1 MISKKPKY
9 LRPRIFVL
17 VTSEARINP
26 KIKAIKVAK
35 NETVREFKRGVQNIF
50 SLIDEK
56 KTLSIYLYVKS
67 PNLPPDK
74 IASILVNLIELD
86 KIENIGA
93 ITRYVRIITRKEP
106 ITKLGRENKFEN
118 FILILTPKDGFSI
131 NFNEP
136 KKIYNM

>member
-26 KIKAIKVAK
+26 KVKAIKVAK
-35 NETVREFKRGVQNIF
+35 TETVREFKRGVQNIF

-136 KKIYNM
+136 KKI

>member
-56 KTLSIYLYVKS
+56 KTLPIYLYVKS

-136 KKIYNM
+136 KKI

>member
-1 MISKKPKY
+1 M
-9 LRPRIFVL
+9 
-17 VTSEARINP
+17 

-35 NETVREFKRGVQNIF
+35 TETVREFKRGVQNIF

-136 KKIYNM
+136 KKI

>member
-1 MISKKPKY
+1 M
-9 LRPRIFVL
+9 
-17 VTSEARINP
+17 
-26 KIKAIKVAK
+26 
-35 NETVREFKRGVQNIF
+35 
-50 SLIDEK
+50 
-56 KTLSIYLYVKS
+56 YVKS

-136 KKIYNM
+136 KKILYVVFFERRHNFFAPPQ

>member
-17 VTSEARINP
+17 VTSEAKINP

-86 KIENIGA
+86 KIEIIGA
-93 ITRYVRIITRKEP
+93 S
-106 ITKLGRENKFEN
+106 TK
-118 FILILTPKDGFSI
+118 
-131 NFNEP
+131 
-136 KKIYNM
+136 

>member
-35 NETVREFKRGVQNIF
+35 TETVREFKRGVQNIF

-136 KKIYNM
+136 KKISHM

>member
-35 NETVREFKRGVQNIF
+35 TETVREFKRGVQNIF

-118 FILILTPKDGFSI
+118 FIPILTPKDGFSI

-136 KKIYNM
+136 KKI

>member
-86 KIENIGA
+86 KIETIGA

-106 ITKLGRENKFEN
+106 ITKLGRENNFEN
-118 FILILTPKDGFSI
+118 LILIRTPKDGFSI
-131 NFNEP
+131 NFNESN
-136 KKIYNM
+136 KISHM

>member
-35 NETVREFKRGVQNIF
+35 TETVREFKRGVQNIF

-118 FILILTPKDGFSI
+118 FILILTPKDGFSV

-136 KKIYNM
+136 KKI

>member
-35 NETVREFKRGVQNIF
+35 TETVREFKRGVQNIF

-106 ITKLGRENKFEN
+106 ITKLAREN
-118 FILILTPKDGFSI
+118 
-131 NFNEP
+131 
-136 KKIYNM
+136 

>member
-93 ITRYVRIITRKEP
+93 TTRYVRIITRKEP

>member
-35 NETVREFKRGVQNIF
+35 TETVREFKRGVQNIF

-136 KKIYNM
+136 KKISNM

>member
-35 NETVREFKRGVQNIF
+35 TETVREFKRGVQNIF

-74 IASILVNLIELD
+74 IASILVNLTELD
-86 KIENIGA
+86 KIETIGA
-93 ITRYVRIITRKEP
+93 STRYVRIITRKEP
-106 ITKLGRENKFEN
+106 ITKLGRENNFEN
-118 FILILTPKDGFSI
+118 FILIRTPKDGFSI
-131 NFNEP
+131 NFNESN
-136 KKIYNM
+136 KISHM

>member
-17 VTSEARINP
+17 VTSEDRINP

-35 NETVREFKRGVQNIF
+35 TETVREFKRGVQNIF

-136 KKIYNM
+136 KKI

>member
-35 NETVREFKRGVQNIF
+35 NETVREFKRGIQNIF
-50 SLIDEK
+50 SLIGEK

-136 KKIYNM
+136 KKI

>member
-35 NETVREFKRGVQNIF
+35 TETVREFKRGVQNIF

-106 ITKLGRENKFEN
+106 ITKLGRENNFEN
-118 FILILTPKDGFSI
+118 LILIRTTKDGFSI
-131 NFNEP
+131 KFNESN
-136 KKIYNM
+136 KISHI

>member
-131 NFNEP
+131 NFNESN
-136 KKIYNM
+136 KISHM

>member
-17 VTSEARINP
+17 VISEARINP

-35 NETVREFKRGVQNIF
+35 TETVREFKRGVQNIF

-67 PNLPPDK
+67 PNLPP
-74 IASILVNLIELD
+74 V
-86 KIENIGA
+86 
-93 ITRYVRIITRKEP
+93 
-106 ITKLGRENKFEN
+106 
-118 FILILTPKDGFSI
+118 
-131 NFNEP
+131 
-136 KKIYNM
+136 

>member
-35 NETVREFKRGVQNIF
+35 TETVREFKRGVQNIF

-136 KKIYNM
+136 KKI

>member
-67 PNLPPDK
+67 PNFPPDK

-136 KKIYNM
+136 KKI

>member
-17 VTSEARINP
+17 VTSEAKINP

-35 NETVREFKRGVQNIF
+35 NETVREFKRGIQNIF
-50 SLIDEK
+50 SLIGEK

-86 KIENIGA
+86 KIETIGA
-93 ITRYVRIITRKEP
+93 STRYDSIIKRKEP
-106 ITKLGRENKFEN
+106 ITKLGRENNFEN
-118 FILILTPKDGFSI
+118 LILIQTPKDGFSI
-131 NFNEP
+131 NFNESN
-136 KKIYNM
+136 KISHM

>member
-35 NETVREFKRGVQNIF
+35 TETVREFKRGIQNIF

-136 KKIYNM
+136 KKI

>member
-35 NETVREFKRGVQNIF
+35 TETVREFKRGVQNIF

-67 PNLPPDK
+67 PNLLPDK

-136 KKIYNM
+136 KKISIM

>member
-35 NETVREFKRGVQNIF
+35 TETVREFKRGVQNIF

>member
-106 ITKLGRENKFEN
+106 ITKLGRENNFEN
-118 FILILTPKDGFSI
+118 FILIQTPKDGFSI
-131 NFNEP
+131 NFNESN
-136 KKIYNM
+136 KISHM

>member
-136 KKIYNM
+136 KKI

>member
-17 VTSEARINP
+17 VTSEARINT

-35 NETVREFKRGVQNIF
+35 TETVREFKRGVQNIF

-131 NFNEP
+131 NFNESN
-136 KKIYNM
+136 KISHM

>member
-35 NETVREFKRGVQNIF
+35 TETVREFKRGVQNIF

-106 ITKLGRENKFEN
+106 ITKLGRENNFEN
-118 FILILTPKDGFSI
+118 FILIRTPKDGFSI
-131 NFNEP
+131 NFNESN
-136 KKIYNM
+136 KISHM

>member
-35 NETVREFKRGVQNIF
+35 NETVREFKRGIQKIF

-56 KTLSIYLYVKS
+56 KTQSIYLYVKS

-136 KKIYNM
+136 KKI

>member
-35 NETVREFKRGVQNIF
+35 NETVREFKRGIQNIF

-106 ITKLGRENKFEN
+106 ITKLGRENKFDN

-136 KKIYNM
+136 KKI

>member
-35 NETVREFKRGVQNIF
+35 TETVREFKRGVQNIF

-136 KKIYNM
+136 KKNSNM

>member
-1 MISKKPKY
+1 MISKNPKY

-35 NETVREFKRGVQNIF
+35 TETVREFKRGVQNIF

-136 KKIYNM
+136 KKI

>member
-35 NETVREFKRGVQNIF
+35 NETVREFKRGIQNIF

-86 KIENIGA
+86 KIETIGA

-106 ITKLGRENKFEN
+106 ITKLGRENNFEN
-118 FILILTPKDGFSI
+118 FILIRTPKDGFSI
-131 NFNEP
+131 NFNESN
-136 KKIYNM
+136 KISHM